1 MNLWVKEFFF
11 WVVCLYEKYCD
22 VIYDF
27 VVKKWVDGFKFYID
41 DDDVKKVMKLLMV
54 VFGKLIK

>member
-1 MNLWVKEFFF
+1 M
-11 WVVCLYEKYCD
+11 CLYEKYCD